1 MPVPPGKWC
10 AAGVG
15 TPRRWRR
22 YSVCVSD
29 ANFHPAR
36 AMSDVSKHNRMEF
49 VDFPPSLFSPLSLCT
64 KLLLPVSPLCLPAR
78 WGKILNIYQMM
89 VQVILVLSDFFF
101 KIRLNNSISRVAF
114 LLSKILDLMGFF
126 LSLQSRMDC
135 VA

>member
-1 MPVPPGKWC
+1 MLVRRTP
-10 AAGVG
+10 GVG
-15 TPRRWRR
+15 TPRRWQH

-64 KLLLPVSPLCLPAR
+64 KLLLPVSPLCLPVGLPAR

-89 VQVILVLSDFFF
+89 VQVPAGDSCFKDFFF
-101 KIRLNNSISRVAF
+101 QNSLN
-114 LLSKILDLMGFF
+114 LLSKILDLMIFF
-126 LSLQSRMDC
+126 TI
-135 VA
+135 

>member
-1 MPVPPGKWC
+1 
-10 AAGVG
+10 
-15 TPRRWRR
+15 
-22 YSVCVSD
+22 
-29 ANFHPAR
+29 
-36 AMSDVSKHNRMEF
+36 MSDVSKHNRMEF

-89 VQVILVLSDFFF
+89 VQVILVLRDFFF